1 MDNKDL
7 NKQMDDDQNAL
18 PDEALDQVAGGAK
31 QVTIEYANL
40 ILMSDEP
47 PTAFAKGK
55 MTTAEYI
62 LSWNKLKV
70 SDLHGARRREAI
82 RLYLGND
89 WTSRC
94 TPEVR
99 NLLSNGEF

>member
-1 MDNKDL
+1 MEKKDL
-7 NKQMDDDQNAL
+7 SRQPDDDQNAL
-18 PDEALDQVAGGAK
+18 SDEALDKVAGGSK
-31 QVTIEYANL
+31 MVTIEYANR

-70 SDLHGARRREAI
+70 ADLHGARRREAI